1 MKLLIKKTLYLLLLF
16 PVMLSAQINESDSLK
31 IKADLSLTGF
41 WQGGN
46 VETLIFRAKS
56 GVTYKPWKK
65 WVVKTQNSYVY
76 QEFGKVKAD
85 ADFLSLNFLYFNPEK
100 KIYPQ
105 LLGFLSTNFRR
116 EINARSL
123 LGGGVTWQAYKK
135 DKDWLK
141 FSLTSEYEQTNFN
154 NTNFN
159 LNEYD
164 GRDEIDTWRGTVW
177 VSGKYY
183 LFKDKVIL
191 SHESYIQPSIEESNN
206 YRWQADFGMEFPIWK
221 FLNFKINYLRTYES
235 IVIEGQKREDQFLT
249 FGFTL
254 KSY

>member
-1 MKLLIKKTLYLLLLF
+1 MMLEMKRTLYLLLLF
-16 PVMLSAQINESDSLK
+16 PILLSGQINESDSLK
-31 IKADLSLTGF
+31 VKADLSLTGF

-46 VETLIFRAKS
+46 VETLILRAKS
-56 GVTYKPWKK
+56 GVTYKPLEK

-76 QEFGKVKAD
+76 QEFGKEKAD
-85 ADFLSLNFLYFNPEK
+85 ADFLSLNFLYFNPER

-105 LLGFLSTNFRR
+105 LLGFFSTNFRR

-123 LGGGVTWQAYKK
+123 LGGGVTVQLYKK
-135 DKDWLK
+135 EKNWLK
-141 FSLTSEYEQTNFN
+141 FSLTSEYEQTNFK
-154 NTNFN
+154 NTDFN
-159 LNEYD
+159 LDEYD
-164 GRDEIDTWRGTVW
+164 GKDEIDTWRGTVW

-191 SHESYIQPSIEESNN
+191 THESYFQPSLEESNN